1 MREKTL
7 FWDVDTQFDFMEPQ
21 GALSVPA
28 AREILDKV
36 SAIRRFARKD
46 VVTPLD
52 PQADDLLQYS
62 RTTEP
67 IEVVQGR
74 LRKALSALP
83 ESIKDIRRPGQYP
96 VEFVGFSV

>member
-1 MREKTL
+1 LADFLYSGSGIMRERTL
-7 FWDVDTQFDFMEPQ
+7 FWD
-21 GALSVPA
+21 
-28 AREILDKV
+28 
-36 SAIRRFARKD
+36 D

-67 IEVVQGR
+67 IEVVQAR

-83 ESIKDIRRPGQYP
+83 ESIKDLRRPDQYP